1 MRQSTQ
7 HATGSTKRW
16 LKALIVTAMLSA
28 AYAAVCHFKLASNSF
43 RNPTNEAFSI
53 YGTDFLCFY
62 SVARLVPAGIPRA
75 YDHEAMWAEQASITS
90 AVGAPNPRY
99 IFGYP
104 PAVAAL
110 LAPLGKLPYPGAYY
124 TWMLC
129 SFFLAGIATALV
141 VPVRGPWFRKLGLSL
156 LIPLGLPFFGS
167 QVLCSGQLSAV
178 AVLIFAAVVALRER
192 HPFCAGIVFSL
203 GLYKPP
209 LFAVY
214 ALLALLNR
222 EWRFLAGAAAGAA
235 ALAAASLS
243 LFGLEAHEA
252 FLRVASGYFYG
263 GQLPGGQQLPPS
275 KGMGLLSAI
284 SCLTGSLRVGW
295 LLFVLAVVG
304 LLGAHQQL
312 FARSTEPR
320 SDGTAA
326 LLEQAS
332 RITLSYF
339 LSIQALNYDAAV
351 LLVPALLMVSFLLRA
366 SLPEVTRAIVTLV
379 LMLLAVSGTH
389 DSENG
394 AGISLACGAVG
405 LFWLSVVLAKARS
418 QQVAVG

>member
-1 MRQSTQ
+1 MRQSPQ
-7 HATGSTKRW
+7 HSTGSTKRW
-16 LKALIVTAMLSA
+16 LKALVVTALLSA

-43 RNPTNEAFSI
+43 RNPSNESFSI

-62 SVARLVPAGIPRA
+62 SVARLVPAGISRA

-104 PAVAAL
+104 PVVAAL
-110 LAPLGKLPYPGAYY
+110 LAPLGKLPYPAAYY
-124 TWMLC
+124 AWMLC
-129 SFFLAGIATALV
+129 SLLLAGVATALV
-141 VPVRGPWFRKLGLSL
+141 VPMQGAWFKKLGVSI

-192 HPFCAGIVFSL
+192 HPFCAGVVFSL

-235 ALAAASLS
+235 ALVAASLS
-243 LFGLEAHEA
+243 LFGFEAHEA

-275 KGMGLLSAI
+275 KGMGLLSAWL
-284 SCLTGSLRVGW
+284 CLTGSLWVGW
-295 LLFVLAVVG
+295 V
-304 LLGAHQQL
+304 L
-312 FARSTEPR
+312 FAVSALALVWGHQGFFAHRQEHSR
-320 SDGTAA
+320 DGAA
-326 LLEQAS
+326 NALEQAS

-351 LLVPALLMVSFLLRA
+351 LLIPVTLLVTYLLQA
-366 SLPEVTRAIVTLV
+366 SLPRVTRSIVTLV
-379 LMLLAVSGTH
+379 VVLLAISGTH

-394 AGISLACGAVG
+394 KAISLACGAVG
-405 LFWLSVVLAKARS
+405 LFWISLLLAKTRARR
-418 QQVAVG
+418 A